1 MAKKLAIL
9 FGVVFVLVGVL
20 GFIPNPIVGASG
32 IFETNTMH
40 DLVHLALGIVLLGV
54 GMLAEKK
61 SALALKAVGI
71 IYLLVA
77 LLGFLIAPDG
87 GSLAGL
93 ITLNMA
99 DHILHVVL
107 GVVLLGAGF
116 LVKDKAMLAPM
127 AAAMPPVAP
136 PSPPTTP
143 L

>member
-116 LVKDKAMLAPM
+116 LVKDKAMPAPM